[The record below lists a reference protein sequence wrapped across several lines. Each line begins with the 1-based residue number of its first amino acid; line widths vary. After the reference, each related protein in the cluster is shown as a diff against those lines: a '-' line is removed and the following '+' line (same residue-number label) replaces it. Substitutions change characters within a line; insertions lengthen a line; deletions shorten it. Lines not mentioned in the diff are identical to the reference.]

1 MKPRGINTLVF
12 SLILLG
18 LVVSVCYLPS
28 NQTLISAEVLS
39 NGDVWGVLWMQP
51 RSDSFNAIAV
61 TTQAVFVAGSTSIPG
76 SSAHNILLVK
86 YTPEGEY
93 IWNRTW
99 AYSYNDSAFALTAG
113 AGSIYLA
120 GMTTTGPYGTN
131 GLLVNFDYN
140 GNEIWN
146 SSYGNFPGEWFTCVD
161 VGADGIYAGGIR
173 RNTETDVDALLVKL
187 NFAEGAEVWTERWQ
201 NASVNRAFGVAVGSD
216 GVYLVGD
223 AGNQWG
229 SSNSSAFLA
238 KYSFSGDQLWNTT
251 WGGEYAD
258 IARGVTVFN
267 DDIFVT
273 GSVQNSS
280 ASGPKELFLRKY
292 NSTGSLLWEQV
303 DETGINE
310 EGIGIHVTADNI
322 FVGGELEHP
331 ISGSQPSLN
340 KFNSTGALAWK
351 RMWGGA
357 GKCQPLGFS
366 ASLEGLFFSGTTSE
380 WLTESTNGFACK
392 FSFDGKGS
400 AGLVGILDIIYLN
413 PYGSFVVPWTI
424 AIDPDGNI
432 ADYELQMDTTSLFE
446 RPMITWRVNQTSV
459 AVTNLQIGTYY
470 FRVRAFDNDSN
481 SGPWSNIVTVSVTLV
496 PPTVFNPWLAPAI
509 LVLTVFV
516 LLAVFLFVSIRHWR
530 IE

>member
-1 MKPRGINTLVF
+1 MKHRGINTLVF

-18 LVVSVCYLPS
+18 LIVSLCYLPS
-28 NQTLISAEVLS
+28 NPTQISADVLS
-39 NGDVWGVLWMQP
+39 NGDVWGTLWMQP
-51 RSDSFNAIAV
+51 RNDGFNAIAV
-61 TTQAVFVAGSTSIPG
+61 TTQAVFVAGSTSSPE
-76 SSAHNILLVK
+76 SSTHNILLVK

-93 IWNRTW
+93 IWNQTW
-99 AYSYNDSAFALTAG
+99 IYSYNDSAFALAAG
-113 AGSIYLA
+113 AGTMYLA
-120 GMTTTGPYGTN
+120 GKTTTGPYGTN

-140 GNEIWN
+140 GNEIW
-146 SSYGNFPGEWFTCVD
+146 STSYGNFPEEWFTCVTI
-161 VGADGIYAGGIR
+161 GADGIYAGGIR
-173 RNTETDVDALLVKL
+173 RNTVTDVDALLVKF
-187 NFAEGAEVWTERWQ
+187 NFDGDVVWTERWQ
-201 NASVNRAFGVAVGSD
+201 DASVNRAFGIAVDSNA
-216 GVYLVGD
+216 VYLVGD
-223 AGNQWG
+223 AGEQWNG
-229 SSNSSAFLA
+229 SNSSAFLT
-238 KYSFSGDQLWNTT
+238 KYSFSGNQLWNIT
-251 WGGEYAD
+251 WGGEYSD

-267 DDIFVT
+267 DAIFVT
-273 GSVQNSS
+273 GSIQNSS
-280 ASGPKELFLRKY
+280 ASGPKELFLQKY
-292 NSTGSLLWEQV
+292 NSSGSLLWEQF

-310 EGIGIHVTADNI
+310 EGIGIHVTADSI

-331 ISGSQPSLN
+331 ISGFQASLS

-351 RMWGGA
+351 RIWGGT
-357 GKCQPLGFS
+357 GNCQPFGFS
-366 ASLEGLFFSGTTSE
+366 TSLDGLFFSGTTSE

-400 AGLVGILDIIYLN
+400 AGPVAILDIIYLN

-424 AIDPDGNI
+424 AVDPDGNI

-446 RPMITWRVNQTSV
+446 RPMITWRDNQTSV

-481 SGPWSNIVTVSVTLV
+481 SGPWSNIVSVSVTLV

-509 LVLTVFV
+509 LVLAVFV

>member
-331 ISGSQPSLN
+331 ISGSQASLN

-357 GKCQPLGFS
+357 GRCQPLGFS

-481 SGPWSNIVTVSVTLV
+481 SGPWSNIVSVSVTLV